1 MLLLAKEARDIKHVI
16 ENSKKLGL
24 NNQTIAI
31 IIIASSTIFVG
42 LVLTILV
49 NFFNLQTYIAN
60 ILAWIDSA
68 GVWGPLVFILMDILI
83 VIFLI
88 PGVLI
93 TMGAGFVF
101 GVIQGSIYIVLGTT
115 IGAAISFTTSRYFF
129 SERISRYFTSH
140 KKAQFLNQFLAADG
154 WKIIFFLRLIP
165 FFPFKLS
172 NYLFGLTEFKMRDF
186 VMGTFLGIWP
196 ITVFNVYIGSLAASL
211 SKLGKIS
218 ESNQTQLYFYIF
230 SLICAIVAIIYIV
243 RRASLAL
250 KQYSLTQ
257 TNTQ

>member
-1 MLLLAKEARDIKHVI
+1 MKEK
-16 ENSKKLGL
+16 SKKLAL
-24 NNQTIAI
+24 SSQTIAI
-31 IIIASSTIFVG
+31 IVITTSTIFVG
-42 LVLTILV
+42 LILTVLIK
-49 NFFNLQTYIAN
+49 FFNLHDYIAD

-68 GVWGPLVFILMDILI
+68 EAWGPLIFIMVDILV

-93 TMGAGFVF
+93 TMGAGFIF
-101 GVIQGSIYIVLGTT
+101 GVTQGSIYIVLATT
-115 IGAAISFTTSRYFF
+115 IGAAISFTTSRYVF
-129 SERISRYFTSH
+129 SERISRYFSSH
-140 KKAQFLNQFLAADG
+140 RKTQYLNRFLAADG
-154 WKIIFFLRLIP
+154 WKIIFFIRLIP

-172 NYLFGLTEFKMRDF
+172 NYLFGLTEFKMRSF
-186 VMGTFLGIWP
+186 VIGTFLGIWP

-230 SLICAIVAIIYIV
+230 GFICAIVAIIYIT

-250 KQYSLTQ
+250 NQYLLTQ
-257 TNTQ
+257 SNN

>member
-1 MLLLAKEARDIKHVI
+1 MKEK
-16 ENSKKLGL
+16 SKKLAL
-24 NNQTIAI
+24 SSQTIAI
-31 IIIASSTIFVG
+31 IVITTSTIFVG
-42 LVLTILV
+42 LILTVLIKL
-49 NFFNLQTYIAN
+49 FNLHDYIAD

-68 GVWGPLVFILMDILI
+68 GAWGPLIFIMVDILV

-93 TMGAGFVF
+93 TMGAGFIF
-101 GVIQGSIYIVLGTT
+101 GVTQGSIYIVLATT
-115 IGAAISFTTSRYFF
+115 IGAAISFTTSRYVF
-129 SERISRYFTSH
+129 SERISHYFSSH
-140 KKAQFLNQFLAADG
+140 RKAQYLNRFLAADG
-154 WKIIFFLRLIP
+154 WKIIFFIRLIP

-172 NYLFGLTEFKMRDF
+172 NYLFGLTEFKMRSF
-186 VMGTFLGIWP
+186 VIGTFLGIWP

-230 SLICAIVAIIYIV
+230 GFICAIVAIIYIT

-250 KQYSLTQ
+250 NQYLLTQ
-257 TNTQ
+257 SNN